1 MVASSVDHTA
11 STISLQAFAFAPAKE
26 DSGGTGAASLL
37 RGNEEG
43 QGGLEDRFTPGSAQ
57 TASTYPD
64 LRSVPQGVGPQAG
77 ENEKPGNAGEAPSQK
92 GLDGEPVTEEEQRE
106 LEALKKRERE
116 VKAHEQAHMAAGAGL
131 VRGGAKYTYERGP
144 DGRMYAVSGEVSID
158 TSEGRTPEETIR
170 KMERVKRAALAP
182 AEPSA
187 KDRQVAAGASRIQAE
202 GRAELAEEQREELN
216 QSASGAEKTPAPNPQ
231 GVAGAYEWADAG
243 GGGTLGSSASVL
255 DIFM

>member
-1 MVASSVDHTA
+1 VASSVGPTA
-11 STISLQAFAFAPAKE
+11 SSISLQAFALAPAQE
-26 DSGGTGAASLL
+26 NSGGTGAASLP
-37 RGNEEG
+37 RGTEEG

-57 TASTYPD
+57 TTSTYPD

-77 ENEKPGNAGEAPSQK
+77 GNDQSGDAEETLAQK
-92 GLDGEPVTEEEQRE
+92 GLDGKPLTEEEQRE
-106 LEALKKRERE
+106 LEKLKESERK

-158 TSEGRTPEETIR
+158 TSEGRTPEDTIR

-187 KDRQVAAGASRIQAE
+187 KDRQVAAEASRIQA
-202 GRAELAEEQREELN
+202 GARVELAEEQNEELN
-216 QSASGAEKTPAPNPQ
+216 QSASGTEKTPAPTPGSQ
-231 GVAGAYEWADAG
+231 GAAGAYEQAG
-243 GGGTLGSSASVL
+243 GGGTLGSSGSVL